1 MILFLYNCLVN
12 LMTWVYFTRI
22 VFFHKT
28 GMHQQSTTHLF
39 MIEPVEFY
47 SNEQTAFTNH
57 YQKEVTNESADDI
70 AEKALAEFHGLK
82 NAIEE
87 RGIKVTS
94 LLGSRDCP
102 DHIFPNW
109 FMTFDD
115 KTMQIFSM
123 MAPNR
128 REEKKAHMIQHL
140 TESYELTDDMSHLEE
155 KEVFLE
161 STSSM
166 VFDRVNRIVYGGISP
181 RTNAVQLIL
190 WCRNNNYELV
200 LFETESHKGSPI
212 YHTDVLMYVGTDI
225 IGICLDVIKP
235 EHRDFVKEKVNANHK
250 VVELTSDQI
259 QSFCGNAIEAKNE
272 KNELFLII
280 SSTAYNALNKDQIDS
295 LLTSYKEIIY
305 SDIPTIEKYGGGSA
319 RCMLTELF

>member
-1 MILFLYNCLVN
+1 
-12 LMTWVYFTRI
+12 
-22 VFFHKT
+22 
-28 GMHQQSTTHLF
+28 MHQQSTSHLF

-47 SNEQTAFTNH
+47 SNEQTAYTNH
-57 YQKEVTNESADDI
+57 YQKAVSDEAADKI
-70 AEKALAEFHGLK
+70 AEKALTEFHDLK
-82 NAIEE
+82 NAIEK
-87 RGIKVTS
+87 RGIKVTT
-94 LLGSRDCP
+94 LLGSKDCP

-109 FMTFDD
+109 FITFDD

-128 REEKKAHMIQHL
+128 REEKKPHMIQHL
-140 TESYELTDDMSHLEE
+140 SETYELTDDMSDLED
-155 KEVFLE
+155 KEIFLE

-225 IGICLDVIKP
+225 IGICLDVIKS
-235 EHRDFVKEKVNANHK
+235 EHRDFVKQKVNANHK
-250 VVELTSDQI
+250 VIELSADQI
-259 QSFCGNAIEAKNE
+259 QSFCGNAIEAKND

-280 SSTAYNALNKDQIDS
+280 SSTAYYALTQDQINK
-295 LLTSYKEIIY
+295 LLESYKEIIH

>member
-1 MILFLYNCLVN
+1 
-12 LMTWVYFTRI
+12 
-22 VFFHKT
+22 
-28 GMHQQSTTHLF
+28 MHQQSTSHLF

-47 SNEQTAFTNH
+47 SNEQTAYTNH
-57 YQKEVTNESADDI
+57 YQKTDLDEAAEKI

-82 NAIEE
+82 NAIEK
-87 RGIKVTS
+87 RGIRVTS
-94 LLGSRDCP
+94 LLGSSDCP
-102 DHIFPNW
+102 DHVFPNW
-109 FMTFDD
+109 FITFDD

-128 REEKKAHMIQHL
+128 REEKKSHMIQHL
-140 TESYELTDDMSHLEE
+140 SETYELTDDISHLEE
-155 KEVFLE
+155 KEIFLE

-181 RTNAVQLIL
+181 RTNAVQLII
-190 WCRNNNYELV
+190 WCRNNNYDLV

-235 EHRDFVKEKVNANHK
+235 EHREFVREKVNQYHD
-250 VVELTSDQI
+250 VLELSAEQI
-259 QSFCGNAIEAKNE
+259 QDFCGNAIEAKND
-272 KNELFLII
+272 KGELFLII
-280 SSTAYNALNKDQIDS
+280 STRAYEALNQNQIKK
-295 LLTSYKEIIY
+295 LLESYKEIIH

>member
-1 MILFLYNCLVN
+1 MS
-12 LMTWVYFTRI
+12 
-22 VFFHKT
+22 K
-28 GMHQQSTTHLF
+28 QSTSHLF
-39 MIEPVEFY
+39 MIEPESFY

-57 YQKEVTNESADDI
+57 YQEQVTDETPEII

-82 NAIEE
+82 NVIEDK
-87 RGIKVTS
+87 GIKVTS
-94 LLGSRDCP
+94 LKGSKDCP

-109 FMTFDD
+109 FITFDD

-128 REEKKAHMIQHL
+128 RKEKKPSMIEHL
-140 TESYELTDDMSHLEE
+140 TNTYELTDDMSYLED
-155 KEVFLE
+155 KEIFLE

-166 VFDRVNRIVYGGISP
+166 VFDRVNRIVYAGISP
-181 RTNAVQLIL
+181 RTNAVQLII
-190 WCRNNNYELV
+190 WCRNNDYELV
-200 LFETESHKGSPI
+200 LFETESHTGSPI

-235 EHRDFVKEKVNANHK
+235 EHRDYVEEKVNAYHK
-250 VVELTSDQI
+250 VIELTPEQI
-259 QSFCGNAIEAKNE
+259 QNFCGNAIEAKNNN
-272 KNELFLII
+272 NELFLII
-280 SSTAYNALNKDQIDS
+280 SSTAFNALNQDQKEQ
-295 LLTSYKEIIY
+295 LLKSYKDIIH

>member
-1 MILFLYNCLVN
+1 MS
-12 LMTWVYFTRI
+12 
-22 VFFHKT
+22 K
-28 GMHQQSTTHLF
+28 QSTSHLF
-39 MIEPVEFY
+39 MIEPESFF

-57 YQKEVTNESADDI
+57 YQEKVTDETPEII

-82 NAIEE
+82 NVIEDK
-87 RGIKVTS
+87 GIKVTS
-94 LLGSRDCP
+94 LKGSKDCP

-109 FMTFDD
+109 FITFDD

-128 REEKKAHMIQHL
+128 RKEKKPSMIEHL
-140 TESYELTDDMSHLEE
+140 TNTYELTDDMSYLEN

-166 VFDRVNRIVYGGISP
+166 VFDRVNRIVYAGISP
-181 RTNAVQLIL
+181 RTNAVQLII
-190 WCRNNNYELV
+190 WCRNNDYELV
-200 LFETESHKGSPI
+200 LFETESHTGSPI

-225 IGICLDVIKP
+225 IGICLDVIKQ
-235 EHRDFVKEKVNANHK
+235 EHRDYVEEKVNAHHK
-250 VVELTSDQI
+250 VIELTPEQI
-259 QSFCGNAIEAKNE
+259 QNFCGNAIEAKNNN
-272 KNELFLII
+272 NELFLII
-280 SSTAYNALNKDQIDS
+280 SSTAFNALNQDQKEQ
-295 LLTSYKEIIY
+295 LLKSYKDIIH

>member
-1 MILFLYNCLVN
+1 MS
-12 LMTWVYFTRI
+12 
-22 VFFHKT
+22 K
-28 GMHQQSTTHLF
+28 QSTSHLF
-39 MIEPVEFY
+39 MIEPEAFY

-57 YQKEVTNESADDI
+57 YQEKVTDETPEII

-82 NAIEE
+82 NVIEDK
-87 RGIKVTS
+87 GIKVTS
-94 LLGSRDCP
+94 LKGSKDCP

-109 FMTFDD
+109 FITFDD

-128 REEKKAHMIQHL
+128 RKEKKLSMIEHL
-140 TESYELTDDMSHLEE
+140 TNTYELTDDMSYLED

-166 VFDRVNRIVYGGISP
+166 VFDRVNRIVYAGISP
-181 RTNAVQLIL
+181 RTNAVQLII
-190 WCRNNNYELV
+190 WCRNNDYELV
-200 LFETESHKGSPI
+200 LFETESHTGAPI

-235 EHRDFVKEKVNANHK
+235 EHRDYVEEKVNAHHK
-250 VVELTSDQI
+250 VIELTPEQI
-259 QSFCGNAIEAKNE
+259 QNFCGNAIEAKNNN
-272 KNELFLII
+272 NELFLII
-280 SSTAYNALNKDQIDS
+280 SSTAFNALNQDQKEQ
-295 LLTSYKEIIY
+295 LLKSYKDIIH